1 MTAEGTYPKVDGDI
15 YYASEGNGAV
25 RIINVL
31 AGENVSAGNA
41 VYINLSDG
49 KAYVSDT
56 GTAGDIRFT
65 GFAIE
70 TISSGNAVNVQT
82 GGIFS
87 GLSSLTARA
96 RYYISTTGAISATQ
110 NNVMV
115 GIATSTT
122 ALMILPKNKFTMD
135 VPLGTVLSWLKSL
148 TGCPALSA
156 NFVECNG
163 QTLSDAESLFNGQ
176 VIPNLNGNINVL
188 KGASTSGGTSSEN
201 YLPSHTH
208 AHSATHTHAHTTTHT
223 HAHTTTHTHNA
234 YTAQVTTNA
243 LGSYGGAGPYQWVAN
258 MISSVSA
265 GTSDASSPGTSD
277 ATAPGTSDATT
288 AGTATAFY
296 NVVYIMRIK

>member
-1 MTAEGTYPKVDGDI
+1 VTAEGVFGKIDGDI
-15 YYASEGNGAV
+15 FYASEANGTV

-31 AGENVSAGNA
+31 AGENVTAGNA

-49 KAYVSDT
+49 KAYISDT

-87 GLSSLTARA
+87 GLSGLTARA
-96 RYYISTTGAISATQ
+96 RYYIGASGAISTTQ

-115 GIATSTT
+115 GVATSTT

-135 VPLGTVLSWLKSL
+135 APIGTVLPWLKTL
-148 TGCPALSA
+148 TGCPALPA
-156 NFVECNG
+156 NWVECSG

-208 AHSATHTHAHTTTHT
+208 AHSATHTHYFTA
-223 HAHTTTHTHNA
+223 THNH
-234 YTAQVTTNA
+234 QVYVSNTDGTNICGCFGGG
-243 LGSYGGAGPYQWVAN
+243 GSWTSAWVQA
-258 MISSVSA
+258 VSA
-265 GTSDASSPGTSD
+265 GTSD

-288 AGTATAFY
+288 AGTATTFY
-296 NVVYIMRIK
+296 NVVYIIRIK